1 MIRPVD
7 TPTPQPEPT
16 RRSTSPSK
24 SGSDRAFASL
34 HAAAL
39 SREGGA
45 SPRASTARAASATRA
60 GAAVS
65 TSSPRSSS
73 VTGGSTAAEQTGA
86 TTAPTG
92 ADTPTAAKPAD
103 TPAAAKPAAP
113 KRDAR
118 VPEGENWRPV
128 SGTKDYAEITAGE
141 RTGRYVNL
149 SGNARDGMAFA
160 IEFRD
165 GKRFHVY
172 GAGDEVEVPA
182 AAGAPAGSRRAG
194 VTPPTGETWARVK
207 GHDDYADILSGPR
220 NGHYVNLA
228 GNAREGRDFLI
239 VRRDGNTYH
248 VYGSGEDKQSVRVSS
263 RDAS

>member
-7 TPTPQPEPT
+7 TPTPQHEPT

-60 GAAVS
+60 SAAVS
-65 TSSPRSSS
+65 TSSPTTSS

-92 ADTPTAAKPAD
+92 ADTPAATKPADAKPAV
-103 TPAAAKPAAP
+103 AP

-118 VPEGENWRPV
+118 VPEGETWRPV

-172 GAGDEVEVPA
+172 GEGDEVEVPA

-248 VYGSGEDKQSVRVSS
+248 AYGSGEDKQSVRVSS